1 MSRRRRPERRDILP
15 DCRYNSLLVTK
26 FISYV
31 MRKGERAL
39 AEKILYGAIE
49 EIEKTTDQEGIAVF
63 EKAVANIKPVVEVRP
78 RRVGGATYQVPI
90 EVRPDRRTALAIRW
104 IINAAR
110 ERPGRSMKEKLAKE
124 LVAASN
130 KEGAA
135 FKKREDT
142 HRMAEAN
149 RAFAH
154 YRW

>member
-1 MSRRRRPERRDILP
+1 MPRRRRVEKRGIQP
-15 DCRYNSLLVTK
+15 DYKYQSPLVTR
-26 FISYV
+26 FVNCV
-31 MRKGERAL
+31 MRRGKKGVAERVF
-39 AEKILYGAIE
+39 YGAIE
-49 EIEKTTDQEGIAVF
+49 EIAKTTEQDGMAIF
-63 EKAVANIKPVVEVRP
+63 EKAITNIKPVVEVRA
-78 RRVGGATYQVPI
+78 RRVGGATYQVPV
-90 EVRPDRRTALAIRW
+90 EVRPERRTALAIRW
-104 IINAAR
+104 VIEAAM

>member
-1 MSRRRRPERRDILP
+1 MPRRRRPERRSVSP
-15 DCRYNSLLVTK
+15 DSRYNSPLVTK
-26 FISYV
+26 FVNYV
-31 MRKGERAL
+31 MRKGEKAV
-39 AEKILYGAIE
+39 AERIFYGAIE

-63 EKAVANIKPVVEVRP
+63 EKAVSNIKPVVEVRP
-78 RRVGGATYQVPI
+78 RRVGGATYQVPM

-104 IINAAR
+104 IIQAAKD
-110 ERPGRSMKEKLAKE
+110 RPGRSMKERLAKE
-124 LVAASN
+124 LIAACN

>member
-1 MSRRRRPERRDILP
+1 MPRRRRPERRDILP

-26 FISYV
+26 FINYV

-49 EIEKTTDQEGIAVF
+49 EIEKTADEEGIAVF
-63 EKAVANIKPVVEVRP
+63 EKAVSNIKPVVEVRP

-104 IINAAR
+104 IIKAAR